1 MSFGIEVPNSGHC
14 GITKMIS
21 FRFESF
27 PFPEFET
34 KFRKFLSK
42 AEHFLL
48 CLLHEYSENTICRQ
62 YSINAT
68 ANNCHIVYFF
78 IPMTRVTKQ
87 RFSLMHHEFLLGE
100 LIIYEGVLA
109 VGDKCTAKNFD
120 DVQILMIFCV
130 FMSWIRIKK
139 Q

>member
-1 MSFGIEVPNSGHC
+1 MNIPK
-14 GITKMIS
+14 T
-21 FRFESF
+21 RFVVNIQL
-27 PFPEFET
+27 T
-34 KFRKFLSK
+34 QQR
-42 AEHFLL
+42 
-48 CLLHEYSENTICRQ
+48 TIVTS
-62 YSINAT
+62 SI
-68 ANNCHIVYFF
+68 FF